1 MNHKKVLSFILA
13 LCVTTLGFSF
23 GQGEKENAASPV
35 SHKDRN
41 YLYKAKKPF
50 LPTGEKHVVK
60 KGETIS
66 DVAKMHGVPID
77 RLKKV
82 NDSERDGVKPG
93 EALQIPKSPLKPSD
107 KELLAR
113 LVHAEAKGEPY
124 KGKVA
129 VATVVLNRI
138 KSEQFPDTV
147 RDVIYQKNQFE
158 PVANGSINKPAGKEA
173 KKAVNEA
180 IAIQGKTEKALY
192 FYNPSISDSQ
202 WMRQLTVI
210 KVIGNHHFA
219 I

>member
-1 MNHKKVLSFILA
+1 MNHKKILSFILA
-13 LCVTTLGFSF
+13 LCFITLGLIFEH
-23 GQGEKENAASPV
+23 GEKEKAASPV
-35 SHKDRN
+35 NHKDRN
-41 YLYKAKKPF
+41 YPHTAKKYS
-50 LPTGEKHVVK
+50 PTTGKKHVVK

-66 DVAKMHGVPID
+66 DVAKLHGVPIE
-77 RLKKV
+77 KV
-82 NDSERDGVKPG
+82 EQANEDDKGGVKPG
-93 EALQIPKSPLKPSD
+93 EALLIPKSPIKGSD

-138 KSEQFPDTV
+138 QSEQFPDTV
-147 RDVIYQKNQFE
+147 PAVIYQKNQFE
-158 PVANGSINKPAGKEA
+158 PVMNGSIQKPAGKEA

-180 IAIQGKTEKALY
+180 IAIQGKTDEALY
-192 FYNPSISDSQ
+192 FYNPSISESK

-210 KVIGNHHFA
+210 KVIGKHHFA